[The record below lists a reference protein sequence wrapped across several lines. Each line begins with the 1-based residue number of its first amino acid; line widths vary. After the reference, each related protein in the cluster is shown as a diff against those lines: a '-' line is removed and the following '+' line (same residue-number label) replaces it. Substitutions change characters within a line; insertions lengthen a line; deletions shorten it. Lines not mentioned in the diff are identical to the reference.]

1 MKTKYTKMHSN
12 GNEFLITEDIKQT
25 ANTKKL
31 ADKKNGIGFD
41 QLLCIKNKKPY
52 GYGNSNI
59 KFLKLI
65 NSKNFWKIDKQKIF
79 SNV

>member
-25 ANTKKL
+25 ANTIKL

-41 QLLCIKNKKPY
+41 QLL
-52 GYGNSNI
+52 
-59 KFLKLI
+59 
-65 NSKNFWKIDKQKIF
+65 
-79 SNV
+79 